1 MKSHVNTLLVFDIYR
16 TKNAKS
22 QTRASQEKSIS
33 VSVKGNTFYKDLNV
47 FMRRKKNE
55 MELFQ
60 MIGKYS
66 TSYRIL

>member
-1 MKSHVNTLLVFDIYR
+1 MQSLKQGHLRRKVLAFLLKETPV
-16 TKNAKS
+16 
-22 QTRASQEKSIS
+22 
-33 VSVKGNTFYKDLNV
+33 YKDLNV